1 MYDLVD
7 HNVRKLDQELAK
19 FEMELEA
26 DNTGISEIL
35 KTQLEMDTM
44 LTIQTLLN
52 HWHHITSAH
61 YLQDLGP
68 VLLPWQQ
75 LKQCKPQHR

>member
-1 MYDLVD
+1 M
-7 HNVRKLDQELAK
+7 RKLDQELAK

-35 KTQLEMDTM
+35 KTQLELDTM

-52 HWHHITSAH
+52 HWHCITWVR
-61 YLQDLGP
+61 YLKGLGSMQ
-68 VLLPWQQ
+68 LLWQQ
-75 LKQCKPQHR
+75 L